1 MGRRAY
7 FDAIRKTDPYFRLKK
22 FNLLYFAFQL
32 YERIGAGYLATMQNL
47 ELHDLEFVLVPD
59 LRESKTPCL
68 EQYNVLLDE
77 KLICTT
83 IDTGMGWIL
92 VNTLTGESFR
102 IEDQNVL
109 EDHILVIANSF
120 KKGAPKCLTPLLS

>member
-1 MGRRAY
+1 
-7 FDAIRKTDPYFRLKK
+7 
-22 FNLLYFAFQL
+22 
-32 YERIGAGYLATMQNL
+32 MQNL

-68 EQYNVLLDE
+68 EQYNVLLDD

-83 IDTGMGWIL
+83 VDTGMGWIL
-92 VNTLTGESFR
+92 VDVLTGKSLR
-102 IEDQNVL
+102 VQDQHVL

-120 KKGAPKCLTPLLS
+120 KKGASECLTPLLS

>member
-32 YERIGAGYLATMQNL
+32 YELIGAGYLATMQNL

-77 KLICTT
+77 KLICF
-83 IDTGMGWIL
+83 L
-92 VNTLTGESFR
+92 L
-102 IEDQNVL
+102 QNL
-109 EDHILVIANSF
+109 GSH
-120 KKGAPKCLTPLLS
+120 

>member
-1 MGRRAY
+1 
-7 FDAIRKTDPYFRLKK
+7 
-22 FNLLYFAFQL
+22 
-32 YERIGAGYLATMQNL
+32 MQNL

-102 IEDQNVL
+102 IEDQNLL
-109 EDHILVIANSF
+109 EDRILGIANSF
-120 KKGAPKCLTPLLS
+120 KKGASKCLTPLLS

>member
-1 MGRRAY
+1 
-7 FDAIRKTDPYFRLKK
+7 
-22 FNLLYFAFQL
+22 
-32 YERIGAGYLATMQNL
+32 MQNL

-77 KLICTT
+77 KLICTA

-92 VNTLTGESFR
+92 VNTLTGESLR